1 MKLRNCVTHDSKIVT
16 FSKKNNLLRKQRAQA
31 RYADITIFIKKKN
44 QLPADPR
51 RQMREN
57 VFPTNS
63 KASPMLLLLQR
74 VRLSYIFS
82 SFSSATER
90 S

>member
-1 MKLRNCVTHDSKIVT
+1 MHMHTH
-16 FSKKNNLLRKQRAQA
+16 AH
-31 RYADITIFIKKKN
+31 ITIFIRKRKN

-57 VFPTNS
+57 VSPTNN
-63 KASPMLLLLQR
+63 KASPMSLLLQR
-74 VRLSYIFS
+74 VPLSNSFS